1 MVNNKQSSSTT
12 ASTGGRELNSAASA
26 MLNGTDMVTAKR
38 ELEQLLK
45 NYDDDGEH
53 LLQDLPL
60 YILEVEK
67 KIPTIF
73 TVTGDVIEVEES
85 FAAQECS
92 ASGVRSGSPNMRVVE
107 AGKAVTK
114 EIDLAIDRGISLGAA
129 RQARLLSVTQLD
141 DPHLVRLVRLDLF
154 GLAPIYPEVVL
165 CTVGTDW
172 TELSRLQRFVLMHI
186 PKEEDGN
193 NFGVAVQGQFYSK
206 LSKYLKWCDAV
217 QDEGKSYHHS
227 RADSL
232 VKLVFNK
239 RMELDEKLE
248 YRETVC
254 EKEDKVTKSK
264 ATKTVANVPH
274 MGDLTC
280 YLARHDAL
288 QYFTLKNI
296 MQGLISMYVH
306 CYVYV
311 KNNYE
316 KIRWPRGRS
325 EGLNMHMY

>member
-1 MVNNKQSSSTT
+1 
-12 ASTGGRELNSAASA
+12 
-26 MLNGTDMVTAKR
+26 MLNGTDSATVKR
-38 ELEQLLK
+38 ELDQLLET
-45 NYDDDGEH
+45 YDDDGEH
-53 LLQDLPL
+53 LLKELPL

-73 TVTGDVIEVEES
+73 TLTGDVIEVEES
-85 FAAQECS
+85 FAAEECS
-92 ASGVRSGSPNMRVVE
+92 ASGIRSGKPNLRVVDV
-107 AGKAVTK
+107 GKAVAR
-114 EIDLAIDRGISLGAA
+114 EIDIAIDR
-129 RQARLLSVTQLD
+129 
-141 DPHLVRLVRLDLF
+141 
-154 GLAPIYPEVVL
+154 
-165 CTVGTDW
+165 
-172 TELSRLQRFVLMHI
+172 LSRLQRFVLMHV

-206 LSKYLKWCDAV
+206 LSKYLKWCDAI
-217 QDEGKSYHHS
+217 QDEAKSYHHS
-227 RADSL
+227 RADIL
-232 VKLVFNK
+232 R